1 VRTWLIDTGP
11 LVAYLDARDRAHLH
25 AVECLNSFTGH
36 VITTDAVIVE
46 AMYFVS
52 AIREGP
58 EALASF
64 AHATR
69 LLVHECTQPFQLKNA
84 AVLTRKYADT
94 PMDFADATLVLLA
107 DRLNTYEIATL
118 DRRGFSTYR
127 TPRGKSFK
135 LVMDK

>member
-1 VRTWLIDTGP
+1 MDTGP
-11 LVAYLDARDRAHLH
+11 LVAYLDVRDSAHLQ
-25 AVECLNSFTGH
+25 AVECLGSFTGH
-36 VITTDAVIVE
+36 LITTSAIIVE

-64 AHATR
+64 VHAAR
-69 LLVHECTQPFQLKNA
+69 LLVHESTQPFQLKE
-84 AVLTRKYADT
+84 AVQLMGKYLDT

-107 DRLNTYEIATL
+107 DQVNTYEIATL

-127 TPRGKSFK
+127 TPRGKSFR

>member
-1 VRTWLIDTGP
+1 MDTGP
-11 LVAYLDARDRAHLH
+11 LVAFLDVRDSAHVRA
-25 AVECLNSFTGH
+25 AECLSSFTGH
-36 VITTDAVIVE
+36 LITTSAIIVE
-46 AMYFVS
+46 AMFFVS
-52 AIREGP
+52 AIRDGP

-64 AHATR
+64 VHAAR
-69 LLVHECTQPFQLKNA
+69 LLVHECTQPFQLKE
-84 AVLTRKYADT
+84 AVRLMDEYSDT

-127 TPRGKSFK
+127 TPRGKSFR

>member
-1 VRTWLIDTGP
+1 MRTWIIDTGP
-11 LVAYLDARDRAHLH
+11 LVSYLDVGDSAHLQ
-25 AVECLNSFTGH
+25 AAEYLSAFTGH

-58 EALASF
+58 QALASF
-64 AHATR
+64 VHAAR
-69 LLVHECTQPFQLKNA
+69 LLVHESTQPLQLKNA
-84 AVLTRKYADT
+84 AVLMSKYADT

-107 DRLNTYEIATL
+107 DRLNIYEIATL